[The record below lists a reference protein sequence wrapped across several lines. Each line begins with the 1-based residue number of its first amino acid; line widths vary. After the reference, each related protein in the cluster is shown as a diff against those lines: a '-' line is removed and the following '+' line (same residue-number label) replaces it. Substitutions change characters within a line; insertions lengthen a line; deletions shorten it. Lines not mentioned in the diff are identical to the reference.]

1 MNTQFDLETTLKD
14 ASDDELREFILETL
28 LELLDL
34 AALLQQ
40 KKKSS
45 IHGLH

>member
-1 MNTQFDLETTLKD
+1 MNTQFDLETTLQD
-14 ASDDELREFILETL
+14 ATDEEIRNYILETL

-34 AALLQQ
+34 TALLQQ
-40 KKKSS
+40 KKKSN